1 MTEPTMLR
9 LRREDAQMAP
19 EDAPSLD
26 VRQDIAELRAEVA
39 ELRASVDVLELTVMV
54 LTEEVEPDDT
64 KPELLGKLTRRS
76 GT

>member
-1 MTEPTMLR
+1 MKEPTMLQVR
-9 LRREDAQMAP
+9 P
-19 EDAPSLD
+19 EDARNSPEESLSLD

-54 LTEEVEPDDT
+54 LTEEVEPEDT
-64 KPELLGKLTRRS
+64 PPELLGKLTRRS